1 MGLIGDD
8 NMTLGEIIKERRKE
22 LGISQDQLALA
33 LGLNSRSSVSKIE
46 KNYTIANYEQLKII
60 MKMLK
65 LKPNQL
71 FMKEDITISSN
82 QINTKY
88 GEVRVIENEDNSI
101 TVTYNTEKNVLV
113 DMRSSNQVKF
123 IAVEPYTNK
132 ILTK

>member
-1 MGLIGDD
+1 
-8 NMTLGEIIKERRKE
+8 MTLGEIIKKRRE
-22 LGISQDQLALA
+22 E
-33 LGLNSRSSVSKIE
+33 LGLNQEQLLLALNLKSKTSISRLEHNNSSL
-46 KNYTIANYEQLKII
+46 NYEQLKII

-71 FMKEDITISSN
+71 FGIEETPSNN

-113 DMRSSNQVKF
+113 DMRSSNQIKF
-123 IAVEPYTNK
+123 ITVEPYTNE
-132 ILTK
+132 ILNK

>member
-1 MGLIGDD
+1 
-8 NMTLGEIIKERRKE
+8 MTLGEIIKERRKE
-22 LGISQDQLALA
+22 FGLNQEQLILALN
-33 LGLNSRSSVSKIE
+33 LKSVTSISRVESNKSSL
-46 KNYTIANYEQLKII
+46 NYEQLKII

-71 FMKEDITISSN
+71 FGIEETPSNN

-113 DMRSSNQVKF
+113 DMRSSNQIKF
-123 IAVEPYTNK
+123 ITVEPYTNK

>member
-1 MGLIGDD
+1 
-8 NMTLGEIIKERRKE
+8 MTLGEIIKKRRKE
-22 LGISQDQLALA
+22 LGLNQTQLAIA
-33 LGLNSRSSVSKIE
+33 LGFKGKSAVSQIE
-46 KNYTIANYEQLKII
+46 NDIIIVNYKQLKII

-71 FMKEDITISSN
+71 FCIEETPSSN

-113 DMRSSNQVKF
+113 DIRSSNQIRF
-123 IAVEPYTNK
+123 ITVEPYTNK

>member
-1 MGLIGDD
+1 MGRIGDD
-8 NMTLGEIIKERRKE
+8 MTLGEIVKKRRKE

-71 FMKEDITISSN
+71 FMKEDITTSNN

-113 DMRSSNQVKF
+113 DIRSSNQIKF
-123 IAVEPYTNK
+123 ITVEPYTNK

>member
-1 MGLIGDD
+1 
-8 NMTLGEIIKERRKE
+8 MTLGEIIKERRKE

-113 DMRSSNQVKF
+113 DMRSSNQIKF
-123 IAVEPYTNK
+123 ITVEPYTNK

>member
-1 MGLIGDD
+1 
-8 NMTLGEIIKERRKE
+8 MTLGEIIKKRREE
-22 LGISQDQLALA
+22 LGLSQDQLILA
-33 LGLNSRSSVSKIE
+33 LNLKSRTSISRVERNKSSLD
-46 KNYTIANYEQLKII
+46 YEQLKII

-71 FMKEDITISSN
+71 FGIEDTVPLNKQIS
-82 QINTKY
+82 TKY

-113 DMRSSNQVKF
+113 DIRSSNQIKF
-123 IAVEPYTNK
+123 ITVEPYTNK

>member
-1 MGLIGDD
+1 
-8 NMTLGEIIKERRKE
+8 MTLGEIIKKRRKE

-71 FMKEDITISSN
+71 FMKEDITPLSN
-82 QINTKY
+82 QINTKF
-88 GEVRVIENEDNSI
+88 GEIRVIENEDNSI

-113 DMRSSNQVKF
+113 DIRSSNQIKF
-123 IAVEPYTNK
+123 ITVEPYTNK
-132 ILTK
+132 ILSK